1 MQWCK
6 FEGVLCVISLQ
17 NLGKEFLQAG
27 VPGMIEHFIGGAL
40 FHDLTLIHKEDHDCA
55 CEDGSRMRVSRFV
68 MFSLLKFAVM

>member
-1 MQWCK
+1 MLLFK
-6 FEGVLCVISLQ
+6 LRLQ
-17 NLGKEFLQAG
+17 YFGKEFLQAG